1 MKNYRK
7 MTLGFALRSALK
19 KQLEDGWLYL
29 PDVET
34 PTADTECLLMV
45 NIGVGIEGSTRPDF
59 PVEGLDTQLLE
70 DVSSCAASFENPPSQ
85 SLLVESFIYYWRY
98 DAWLPFP
105 GAPEPEL
112 SNGDDLTVDK
122 IFYDFLGEEDLTAKC
137 KSENCPRGRV
147 SCSIFCRVHHFEM
160 IKKKPCV
167 FSH

>member
-1 MKNYRK
+1 MNNYRK
-7 MTLGFALRSALK
+7 ITLGFALRSALK
-19 KQLEDGWLYL
+19 RQLEDGWLYL

-34 PTADTECLLMV
+34 PTADTECLLVV
-45 NIGVGIEGSTRPDF
+45 NTDVVTEGFSAPDF
-59 PVEGLDTQLLE
+59 PVEGLDTSLLE

-105 GAPEPEL
+105 GAPEPKL